1 MPDLLAEPFMQRA
14 LLMALALGPACG
26 LLGVFVTARRMS
38 FFSDTIA
45 HAALSGVAAGF
56 LAGFDNPTL
65 PVLFFCLLVAVTM
78 LWLRERTRLLND
90 TIMAVLLSVS
100 VAMGVIL
107 LSLQRNRWAELDKYL
122 LGDVLSVGWQDVAM
136 AAGASLAVSTMVVA
150 FLNPLALLAAHEDL
164 AHVSGAR
171 VRLLNYGFV
180 ILLTLAVS
188 LSIRALGILLVT
200 SMVVL
205 PPAAARLLVGSLRA
219 HVLLTISIGLV
230 GAVGGVLLSYPLN
243 LPTGPT
249 VTMTFGT
256 LFLASLLAA
265 RFRSP
270 APSRP

>member
-1 MPDLLAEPFMQRA
+1 MQRA

-56 LAGFDNPTL
+56 LAGFDNPTI
-65 PVLFFCLLVAVTM
+65 PVLCFCLLVAVSM
-78 LWLRERTRLLND
+78 LWLREHTRLLND
-90 TIMAVLLSVS
+90 TIMAVLLSIS
-100 VAMGVIL
+100 VALGVIL

-122 LGDVLSVGWQDVAM
+122 LGDVLSVGWTDVAW
-136 AAGASLAVSTMVVA
+136 AVASSIVVSFMVIA
-150 FLNPLALLAAHEDL
+150 FLNPLALLSTHEDL

-171 VRLLNYGFV
+171 VRMLNYGFV

-205 PPAAARLLVGSLRA
+205 PPAAARMLVRSLRA
-219 HVLLTISIGLV
+219 HVILTGILGLA

-249 VTMTFGT
+249 VTLSMGI
-256 LFLASLLAA
+256 LFVGALGMA
-265 RFRSP
+265 RLRGP
-270 APSRP
+270 ARP

>member
-1 MPDLLAEPFMQRA
+1 MEPFMQRA

-45 HAALSGVAAGF
+45 HSALTGVAAGF
-56 LAGFDNPTL
+56 LAGFEDPTL
-65 PVLFFCLLVAVTM
+65 PVLLFCVMVAVTM

-90 TIMAVLLSVS
+90 TIMAVLLSLS

-122 LGDVLSVGWQDVAM
+122 LGDVLSVGWSDVAW
-136 AAGASLAVSTMVVA
+136 AAVAAVAVAVVVLAS
-150 FLNPLALLAAHEDL
+150 LNPLALLSAHEDL

-205 PPAAARLLVGSLRA
+205 PPATARMLVHSLRA
-219 HVLLTISIGLV
+219 HVLLTVAFGLM

-249 VTMTFGT
+249 VTMTFGA
-256 LFLASLLAA
+256 LFAASLLVA
-265 RFRSP
+265 RLRSP
-270 APSRP
+270 ARP

>member
-1 MPDLLAEPFMQRA
+1 MPDFLTEPFMQRA

-38 FFSDTIA
+38 FFSDTIS
-45 HAALSGVAAGF
+45 HAALTGLAAGF

-65 PVLFFCLLVAVTM
+65 PVLVFCLLVATTM

-100 VAMGVIL
+100 VALGVIL
-107 LSLQRNRWAELDKYL
+107 LSLQRHRWAELDRYL
-122 LGDVLSVGWQDVAM
+122 LGDVLSVGWADVAWSVG
-136 AAGASLAVSTMVVA
+136 AAVTVSITVLA
-150 FLNPLALLAAHEDL
+150 FLNPLALLSTHEDL

-180 ILLTLAVS
+180 VLLTFAVS

-205 PPAAARLLVGSLRA
+205 PPAAARMLVRSLRA
-219 HVLLTISIGLV
+219 HVLLSLLLGLV
-230 GAVGGVLLSYPLN
+230 GAVGGVLASYPLN

-249 VTMTFGT
+249 VTMTLGV
-256 LFLASLLAA
+256 LFVGALAVA
-265 RFRSP
+265 RLRSP
-270 APSRP
+270 ARP

>member
-1 MPDLLAEPFMQRA
+1 MPDFLLEPFMQRA
-14 LLMALALGPACG
+14 LWMALALGPACG

-38 FFSDTIA
+38 FFSDTIS
-45 HAALSGVAAGF
+45 HAALTGVAAGF

-65 PVLFFCLLVAVTM
+65 PVLAFCLLVAVTM

-100 VAMGVIL
+100 VALGVIL

-122 LGDVLSVGWQDVAM
+122 LGDVLSVGWPDVAGAT
-136 AAGASLAVSTMVVA
+136 AAALAVSALVLA
-150 FLNPLALLAAHEDL
+150 FLNPLALLSAHEDL

-180 ILLTLAVS
+180 VLLTLAVS

-205 PPAAARLLVGSLRA
+205 PPAAARVLVRSLRA
-219 HVLLTISIGLV
+219 HVLLTTLLGLV
-230 GAVGGVLLSYPLN
+230 GSVGGVLLSYPLN

-249 VTMTFGT
+249 VTMALGT
-256 LFLASLLAA
+256 LFALSLAA
-265 RFRSP
+265 
-270 APSRP
+270 SRLHARPKA